1 MFFFLTQLTKPHLIR
16 FINTK
21 NELHVSN
28 EPIRSKAKTL
38 KKILNGLIVQ
48 VLTKT
53 KHGNH
58 LEHQEQILIH
68 LIHI

>member
-1 MFFFLTQLTKPHLIR
+1 MFFSTQLTKPHLIR
-16 FINTK
+16 FMNTK

-28 EPIRSKAKTL
+28 DLIRSKTKTL

-53 KHGNH
+53 KHG
-58 LEHQEQILIH
+58 IL
-68 LIHI
+68 